1 MARTIALSYDAVSIA
16 RTVTAKDTVFTDTAL
31 PATTRAADNVSPGGM
46 VAGRGFQTVWLG
58 LQCPDGTAPTA
69 VVSPRVRDAN
79 APDGSRWKDLTIS
92 GSAQSVTL
100 TNNGPFIEV
109 RIDSRDFMPVVTDLT
124 GTPTSATIL
133 VFPGTPMPWNR
144 PPSF

>member
-1 MARTIALSYDAVSIA
+1 MARTPSLSYDVVSVA
-16 RTVTAKDTVFTDTAL
+16 RTVTAKDTVFTDAAL
-31 PATTRAADNVSPGGM
+31 PATTRPGDNASPGGM
-46 VAGRGFQTVWLG
+46 VKGRGFKTVWLG
-58 LQCPDGTAPTA
+58 LQCADGTAPTA
-69 VVSPRVRDAN
+69 VVSPRVRDAD
-79 APDGSRWKDLTIS
+79 APDGSRWKDLTVS

-133 VFPGTPMPWNR
+133 MFPGEPMPWNR